1 MVVCDPSVKGI
12 IPMTK
17 RALLYSYPTIHYPIT
32 INVSPTCSS
41 CFVFYLQNH
50 SPIPACH
57 VLPRPN
63 CLLTQPNTSS
73 LDSPAHFPQ
82 YYLFLCAFSKELK
95 IQLEIHYVVTTVYL
109 VAVLS
114 FAVVHDLGHDK
125 PYILQNLFIPGASI
139 PMKKLIF
146 EGLVTQNIDLF

>member
-1 MVVCDPSVKGI
+1 MFLIC
-12 IPMTK
+12 
-17 RALLYSYPTIHYPIT
+17 
-32 INVSPTCSS
+32 CS
-41 CFVFYLQNH
+41 
-50 SPIPACH
+50 I
-57 VLPRPN
+57 
-63 CLLTQPNTSS
+63 
-73 LDSPAHFPQ
+73 FPQ